1 MPKRK
6 KKSSTKTVVATVAGI
21 FAAGSILG
29 IVMDDEETVD
39 SAEDSL
45 DSSYTETLS
54 EEETTEF
61 LSTAPLTSPL
71 TEEPDPAEPTFLDID
86 VSVQSEQAMADDL
99 KALGLFKGVSNTD
112 YALDRAPTRIE
123 AVVMLLRTLGRE
135 TEVLNAGYSHPFT
148 DVPEWADAYIGYAY
162 ETGLAQGVSETE
174 FGNGNASAA
183 MYLTLVLRSLGYS
196 DADGRDFTWQ
206 DPYTLASEIGVLH
219 DRVDTENF
227 MRGDVVM
234 ISHAALSAKPNGSD
248 APLAQQLIDDGL
260 FTMNEFNDIYYTI
273 EEVYVPEPDVIETL
287 VLPENTVTEELPA
300 RAPTVQPESVPEP
313 VVQPEPVPEEEPA
326 VTEPIYVEPV
336 PEPVWTEPVQTV
348 TIVHDDSSMTP
359 ELIEQLE
366 GIAVFWA
373 PTGDKTHLKSTCRSF
388 KDGQIFHFAGTLE
401 EAQTVRTE
409 GWCKWCAKHLY
420 GTDNSV
426 FYADGNSYATAKVLA
441 SSYTYNDY
449 LNGIPYSAF
458 ND

>member
-1 MPKRK
+1 MKRSK
-6 KKSSTKTVVATVAGI
+6 KKSPTGKVATAAVGI
-21 FAAGSILG
+21 FAAGAFVSGLLG
-29 IVMDDEETVD
+29 ESEPVETSD
-39 SAEDSL
+39 ISDTL
-45 DSSYTETLS
+45 DSSYVETMEEEEPIQSLASDPLDPPLS
-54 EEETTEF
+54 E
-61 LSTAPLTSPL
+61 APAPSFP
-71 TEEPDPAEPTFLDID
+71 DID
-86 VSVQSEQAMADDL
+86 VSVQSEKAMADDL
-99 KALGLFKGVSNTD
+99 KSLGLFKGVSDTD

-227 MRGDVVM
+227 MRGDVVT
-234 ISHAALSAKPNGSD
+234 ISHAALSANPNGSD
-248 APLAQQLIDDGL
+248 EPLARQLIDAEL
-260 FTMNEFNDIYYTI
+260 FTMEEFNDIYYTI

-287 VLPENTVTEELPA
+287 VLPEDTVTEEIPT
-300 RAPTVQPESVPEP
+300 RAP

>member
-29 IVMDDEETVD
+29 VVMDDEETVD
-39 SAEDSL
+39 PAEDSL

-61 LSTAPLTSPL
+61 LSADPLTPPSS
-71 TEEPDPAEPTFLDID
+71 EEPEPAEPTFLDID

-99 KALGLFKGVSNTD
+99 KALGLFKGVSDTD

-123 AVVMLLRTLGRE
+123 AVVMLLRTLGKE
-135 TEVLNAGYSHPFT
+135 AEVLNAGYAHPFT
-148 DVPEWADAYIGYAY
+148 DVPEWANPYIGYAY
-162 ETGLAQGVSETE
+162 ATGLSQGVSETE
-174 FGNGNASAA
+174 FGSGNASAA

-196 DADGRDFTWQ
+196 DADGRDFTWN

-219 DRVDTENF
+219 ERVDLENF
-227 MRGDVVM
+227 LRGDVVT
-234 ISHAALSAKPNGSD
+234 ISHAALSVKPNGSD
-248 APLAQQLIDDGL
+248 EPLARQLIDAEM
-260 FTMNEFNDIYYTI
+260 FTMDEFNDIYYTI
-273 EEVYVPEPDVIETL
+273 EELYVPETDVIETL
-287 VLPENTVTEELPA
+287 V
-300 RAPTVQPESVPEP
+300 VPEP
-313 VVQPEPVPEEEPA
+313 VVEPEPAPEPIVQPVPEPEQTVEPEIP
-326 VTEPIYVEPV
+326 VVEEPV

-348 TIVHDDSSMTP
+348 TIVHEDSSMTQ

-409 GWCKWCAKHLY
+409 GWCKWCAEHLY
-420 GTDNSV
+420 GKDNSV
-426 FYADGNSYATAKVLA
+426 FYANGNKSATAENLA

-449 LNGIPYSAF
+449 LNGIPASAF